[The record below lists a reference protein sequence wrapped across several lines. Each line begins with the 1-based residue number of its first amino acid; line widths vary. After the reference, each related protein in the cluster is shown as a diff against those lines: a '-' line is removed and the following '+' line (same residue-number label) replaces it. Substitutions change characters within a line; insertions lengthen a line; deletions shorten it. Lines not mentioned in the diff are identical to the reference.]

1 MLNVALAVPEMLRTP
16 VLAIIWTRTSTS
28 NCYTF
33 KNENVVN
40 GRRTSEF
47 DSNTLAPAEKMA
59 VAFGTAT
66 EFLKV
71 APNDIDVG
79 VPDSVT
85 NFPNA
90 GVGVAMDAHTGKSDE
105 IKEGRLIGI
114 GEDRSSGACKPI
126 LTAAVQMPQ
135 VQEG

>member
-1 MLNVALAVPEMLRTP
+1 
-16 VLAIIWTRTSTS
+16 
-28 NCYTF
+28 
-33 KNENVVN
+33 
-40 GRRTSEF
+40 
-47 DSNTLAPAEKMA
+47 MA
-59 VAFGTAT
+59 VAVGTAT

-71 APNDIDVG
+71 IDAPNDIDVG

-90 GVGVAMDAHTGKSDE
+90 GVDVAMEAHTGKSDE

-126 LTAAVQMPQ
+126 LTAAVQMLQ
-135 VQEG
+135 SQEG

>member
-1 MLNVALAVPEMLRTP
+1 
-16 VLAIIWTRTSTS
+16 
-28 NCYTF
+28 
-33 KNENVVN
+33 VVN

-59 VAFGTAT
+59 AAFGTAT
-66 EFLKV
+66 ELLKV
-71 APNDIDVG
+71 APKDIDVG

-85 NFPNA
+85 NFANA
-90 GVGVAMDAHTGKSDE
+90 GVGFAMDAHTGKSDE

-126 LTAAVQMPQ
+126 LTAALQMPQ